1 MSFGISLTSAI
12 FVTIVAKTHRSKK
25 SQTKMQTTAV
35 EQLRSRNTAVVFGTQ
50 INLSFYISKAMTI
63 ALVQQCHMSNK

>member
-1 MSFGISLTSAI
+1 
-12 FVTIVAKTHRSKK
+12 
-25 SQTKMQTTAV
+25 MQTTAV

-63 ALVQQCHMSNK
+63 ALVQQCHMSNKWAAKKRVSNAPQM